1 MVMPI
6 LVPRAHDPGATPFR
20 KESPVSTR
28 DIVLSNPVRTAIGAF
43 NGSLKTVPATDLGA
57 TVVRETLRRSR
68 LEAGAIG
75 SVVMGNVVQA
85 GNRMNPA
92 RQAAIGGGLPV
103 SVPAMTVN
111 RVCGSGA
118 QAIVT
123 ATQQIAVG
131 EIDAAIAGGMENMD
145 RAPYLMDGGRW
156 GYRMGPAEIHDSMLR
171 DGLDDAFSGKHS
183 GWHTEDLVTGAQLTR
198 EAQDRFAARSQQRF
212 AAAQKAGR
220 FAAEIVAV
228 EVRGKKGVE
237 TFAVD
242 EAPRPDTTTDALAK
256 LRPAFRPD
264 GTITAGN
271 APGLNSGA
279 AAMIVSDRAFAERKS
294 VEPMARLVS
303 YGVAAVEPGLF
314 GLGPVPAV
322 RTALQRAGWKL
333 GDIDRIEINEA
344 FAAVPLAVAQALG
357 LPEDIINVDGGAI
370 AHGHPIGA
378 TGAVLTTRLLH
389 AMRRDGIRRGVVTLC
404 IGGGQ
409 GIALALAAL

>member
-1 MVMPI
+1 M
-6 LVPRAHDPGATPFR
+6 T
-20 KESPVSTR
+20 TR
-28 DIVLSNPVRTAIGAF
+28 DVVLCSPVRTAIGAY
-43 NGSLKTVPATDLGA
+43 NGSLKTIPATDLGA
-57 TVVRETLRRSR
+57 TVVRETLRRSG
-68 LEAGAIG
+68 LDAAEIG
-75 SVVMGNVVQA
+75 SVVMGNVIQA
-85 GNRMNPA
+85 GNKMNPA
-92 RQAAIGGGLPV
+92 RQASIGGGVPV

-123 ATQQIAVG
+123 AAQQIATG

-183 GWHTEDLVTGAQLTR
+183 GWHTEDLVTQAQLTR
-198 EAQDRFAARSQQRF
+198 AAQDRFAERSQQRF
-212 AAAQKAGR
+212 SAAQKAGK
-220 FAAEIVAV
+220 FAAEIIAV
-228 EVRGKKGVE
+228 EVRGKKGIE
-237 TFAVD
+237 PFAAD
-242 EAPRPDTTTDALAK
+242 EAPRPDTTAEALAK
-256 LRPAFRPD
+256 LRPAFREG

-279 AAMIVSDRAFAERKS
+279 AALIVAERTFAETRS

-303 YGVAAVEPGLF
+303 HGVAAVEPGMF

-322 RTALQRAGWKL
+322 RKALERAGWKL
-333 GDIDRIEINEA
+333 ADVERIEINEA
-344 FAAVPLAVAQALG
+344 FAAGPLAVAQDLG
-357 LPEDIINVDGGAI
+357 LPEDIITVEGGAI

-378 TGAVLTTRLLH
+378 TGAVLTTRLIH
-389 AMRRDGIRRGVVTLC
+389 SMRRDRLKRGIVTLC

-409 GIALALAAL
+409 GIALAIETLA